1 MAESEVLVEVTRRPL
16 DATMMVNM
24 GPQHPSTHGV
34 LRLVLTLDGER
45 VVEAKPDIGYL
56 HTGME
61 KLAEYKK
68 YQHVITITDRT
79 DYLNAM
85 GNNLGYVLAVEKMLG
100 VEVPPRAQVIRVMMA
115 ELQRI
120 ASHLVWIGTHGLDL
134 GAMSLFFY
142 AFAAREEILQL
153 FEAVSGGRLTPS
165 YMRIGG
171 VMADL
176 PEGFTGRVLDFCR
189 EFPRVLEE
197 FDKLLTHN
205 PIFRMRTEGVGRLSA
220 EDAIRWGVTGPTL
233 RASGVPYDLRRV
245 HPYSGYESYDFD
257 VPTRTEGDV
266 YARYLVRVQEMRE
279 SLKIVRQA
287 VEKLPPGPVRCED
300 PRVSLPPR
308 EKMLSQMDALIYH
321 FLLTAEGLK
330 VPPGEVY
337 VAVESP
343 RGELGYYIVSDGG
356 PMPYRVHIR
365 APSFANVQALPLMVR
380 GQLIADVVAVIASI
394 DIVLGEIDR

>member
-1 MAESEVLVEVTRRPL
+1 MAESEVLLEVKRSPL
-16 DATMMVNM
+16 DSQMTLNM

-45 VVEAKPDIGYL
+45 VMDARPDIGYL

-85 GNNLGYVLAVEKMLG
+85 GNNLGYVLAVEAMLG
-100 VEVPPRAQVIRVMMA
+100 VEIPPRAQVIRVMMT

-142 AFAAREEILQL
+142 AFAEREKILQL

-165 YMRIGG
+165 YFRIGG
-171 VMADL
+171 LMADL
-176 PEGFTGRVLDFCR
+176 PDGFTTRVREFCQ
-189 EFPRVLEE
+189 EFPRAIEE
-197 FDKLLTHN
+197 FDRLLTHN
-205 PIFRMRTEGVGRLSA
+205 PIFRMRTEGVGRISA
-220 EDAIRWGVTGPTL
+220 EEAIRWGVTGPSL
-233 RASGVPYDLRRV
+233 RASGVAYDLRRV
-245 HPYSGYESYDFD
+245 HPYSGYETYDFD
-257 VPTRTEGDV
+257 VPTRREGDV
-266 YARYLVRVQEMRE
+266 YARYLVRVEEMRQ
-279 SLKIVRQA
+279 SLKIIRQTI
-287 VEKLPPGPVRCED
+287 EKLPPGRVKADD

-308 EKMLSQMDALIYH
+308 QQMLTQMDALIYH
-321 FLLTAEGLK
+321 FLLTGEGLK
-330 VPPGEVY
+330 VPPGEIY
-337 VAVESP
+337 LAVESP

-356 PMPYRVHIR
+356 PKPYRVHIR
-365 APSFANVQALPLMVR
+365 APSFAHTQALPVMIK
-380 GQLIADVVAVIASI
+380 GHLIADVVAVIASI

>member
-1 MAESEVLVEVTRRPL
+1 MAESEVLLEVKGSPL
-16 DATMMVNM
+16 DSQMILNM

-45 VVEAKPDIGYL
+45 VVDAHPDIGYL

-100 VEVPPRAQVIRVMMA
+100 LEVPPRAQVIRVMMT

-142 AFAAREEILQL
+142 AFAAREKILQL
-153 FEAVSGGRLTPS
+153 FEAASGGRLTPS
-165 YMRIGG
+165 YFRIGG
-171 VMADL
+171 LMADL
-176 PEGFTGRVLDFCR
+176 PEGFTTRVRQFCQ
-189 EFPRVLEE
+189 EFPRVIEE
-197 FDKLLTHN
+197 FDRLLTRN
-205 PIFRMRTEGVGRLSA
+205 PIFRMRTEGVGCISA
-220 EDAIRWGVTGPTL
+220 QDAIVWGMTGPSL
-233 RASGVPYDLRRV
+233 RACGVAHDLRRA
-245 HPYSGYESYDFD
+245 HPYSGYETYDFE
-257 VPTRTEGDV
+257 VPTESAGDV

-287 VEKLPPGPVRCED
+287 LDKLPSGPIKADD

-308 EKMLSQMDALIYH
+308 EQMLTQMDALIYH
-321 FLLTAEGLK
+321 FLLTGEGLK
-330 VPPGEVY
+330 VPPGEIY
-337 VAVESP
+337 LAVESP

-356 PMPYRVHIR
+356 PKPFRLHIR
-365 APSFANVQALPLMVR
+365 APSFAHAQALPVMIKGHL
-380 GQLIADVVAVIASI
+380 LADVVAVIASI